1 MTESHETTPVPQK
14 TTTSEK
20 IKPLSVIIPDSEA
33 QYKEIMLRDPLDFY
47 DFHLVDTKEM
57 IVELQTNSGFIKLKL
72 KDKSSD
78 YDETKPY
85 ILLPKKEVVPPA
97 HNNPKVTEEHSS
109 EHTEQAGGEGHRP
122 Q

>member
-1 MTESHETTPVPQK
+1 MSENHETATTVQK
-14 TTTSEK
+14 AMTSEK

-85 ILLPKKEVVPPA
+85 ILLPKKEVVPPTPKS
-97 HNNPKVTEEHSS
+97 PKVTEGHSS
-109 EHTEQAGGEGHRP
+109 EHTEQSGGEGHRP